1 VVTRARQRGEDSCAA
16 GPAATPPDLPR
27 GACEVRAAAGEQS
40 PAAAR
45 TSVTAAREATRDTC
59 AAGAVA
65 GLDSGSTPATL
76 SVAGVDPE
84 FGFGGGETQ
93 VLGLTLELLRAGH
106 RAELVCDPA
115 GVLVERARRA
125 GVVCHPLRIRN
136 SVDLVAGVQLRGLLA
151 AGRYDIVHFH
161 TSRAHAMAPYVR
173 GSTGALVVTRRMDYA
188 PNRLFAPW
196 LYNRAVDGVAAISD
210 AVADA
215 LARSGVTRERVT
227 IIPSGVDC
235 AHFRP
240 PMADERAA
248 ARAALGLGEADRAVG
263 AVGVLEPRKG
273 HRFLVE
279 AMAMLDRNGPRIVA
293 IIAGDGSLRDPL
305 AAEIQRRGLGE
316 AVRMVGRVGDARAIL
331 WALDIFAMPSLSEGL
346 GVALLEAMACGLP
359 AVTSR
364 VGGIVD
370 AVDEGRTGML
380 VAAEDADALAGAL
393 ARLST
398 NAPARVAMGAA
409 ARARAD
415 EHFSMASMARRT
427 VELYRACLQ
436 TGASAKAAEAST
448 KAPRRDES

>member
-1 VVTRARQRGEDSCAA
+1 MDPSP
-16 GPAATPPDLPR
+16 PAEAVKP
-27 GACEVRAAAGEQS
+27 
-40 PAAAR
+40 PAAA
-45 TSVTAAREATRDTC
+45 AAPLAI
-59 AAGAVA
+59 
-65 GLDSGSTPATL
+65 
-76 SVAGVDPE
+76 AGVDPE
-84 FGFGGGETQ
+84 RNFAGGETQ
-93 VLGLTLELLRAGH
+93 VLGLTLELRAMGH
-106 RAELVCDPA
+106 RAELLCDPA
-115 GVLVERARRA
+115 GELWRRA
-125 GVVCHPLRIRN
+125 HAAGLVCHPMPIRN
-136 SVDLVAGVQLRGLLA
+136 ALDAAAAAALRRRLRE
-151 AGRYDIVHFH
+151 GRYDVVHFH
-161 TSRAHAMAPYVR
+161 TSRAHAMAPWVR
-173 GSTGALVVTRRMDYA
+173 GLARAAVVTRRMDYV
-188 PNRLFAPW
+188 PNRLFARW
-196 LYNRAVDGVAAISD
+196 LYGRRAVDGVAAISTG
-210 AVADA
+210 VADA
-215 LARSGVTRERVT
+215 LVRAGVARERITV
-227 IIPSGVDC
+227 IPSGVDC

-240 PMADERAA
+240 PTADERAA

-279 AMAMLDRNGPRIVA
+279 AMAMLDRNGAGGGLPRDEVARQAAPRIVA

-393 ARLST
+393 ARLSA

>member
-1 VVTRARQRGEDSCAA
+1 MDPSP
-16 GPAATPPDLPR
+16 PAEAVKP
-27 GACEVRAAAGEQS
+27 
-40 PAAAR
+40 PAAA
-45 TSVTAAREATRDTC
+45 APLAI
-59 AAGAVA
+59 
-65 GLDSGSTPATL
+65 
-76 SVAGVDPE
+76 AGVDPE
-84 FGFGGGETQ
+84 RNFAGGETQ
-93 VLGLTLELLRAGH
+93 VLGLTLELRAMGH
-106 RAELVCDPA
+106 RAELLCDPA
-115 GVLVERARRA
+115 GELWRRA
-125 GVVCHPLRIRN
+125 HAAGLVCHPMPIRN
-136 SVDLVAGVQLRGLLA
+136 ALDAAAAAALRRRLRE
-151 AGRYDIVHFH
+151 GRYDVVHFH
-161 TSRAHAMAPYVR
+161 TSRAHAMAPWVR
-173 GSTGALVVTRRMDYA
+173 GLARAAVVTRRMDYV
-188 PNRLFAPW
+188 PNRLFARW
-196 LYNRAVDGVAAISD
+196 LYGRRAVDGVAAISTG
-210 AVADA
+210 VADA
-215 LARSGVTRERVT
+215 LVRAGVARERITV
-227 IIPSGVDC
+227 IPSGVDC

-240 PMADERAA
+240 PTADERAA

-279 AMAMLDRNGPRIVA
+279 AMAMLDRNGAGGGLPRDEVARQAAPRIVA

-316 AVRMVGRVGDARAIL
+316 AVRMVGRVGDARTIL

>member
-1 VVTRARQRGEDSCAA
+1 MA
-16 GPAATPPDLPR
+16 
-27 GACEVRAAAGEQS
+27 
-40 PAAAR
+40 
-45 TSVTAAREATRDTC
+45 
-59 AAGAVA
+59 
-65 GLDSGSTPATL
+65 
-76 SVAGVDPE
+76 
-84 FGFGGGETQ
+84 
-93 VLGLTLELLRAGH
+93 LR
-106 RAELVCDPA
+106 R
-115 GVLVERARRA
+115 
-125 GVVCHPLRIRN
+125 
-136 SVDLVAGVQLRGLLA
+136 
-151 AGRYDIVHFH
+151 
-161 TSRAHAMAPYVR
+161 
-173 GSTGALVVTRRMDYA
+173 
-188 PNRLFAPW
+188 
-196 LYNRAVDGVAAISD
+196 RAVDGVAAISTG
-210 AVADA
+210 VADA
-215 LARSGVTRERVT
+215 LVRAGVARERITV
-227 IIPSGVDC
+227 IPSGVDC
-235 AHFRP
+235 EHFRP
-240 PMADERAA
+240 PTADERAA
-248 ARAALGLGEADRAVG
+248 ARAALGLGDADRAVG
-263 AVGVLEPRKG
+263 TVGVLEPRKG

-279 AMAMLDRNGPRIVA
+279 AMAMLDRNGAGAACRATKSRGRPPRIVA

-316 AVRMVGRVGDARAIL
+316 AVRMVGRVDDARAIL

-359 AVTSR
+359 AVASR

-393 ARLST
+393 ARLSA

>member
-1 VVTRARQRGEDSCAA
+1 MDPSP
-16 GPAATPPDLPR
+16 PAEAVKP
-27 GACEVRAAAGEQS
+27 
-40 PAAAR
+40 PAAA
-45 TSVTAAREATRDTC
+45 APLAI
-59 AAGAVA
+59 
-65 GLDSGSTPATL
+65 
-76 SVAGVDPE
+76 AGVDPE
-84 FGFGGGETQ
+84 RNFAGGETQ
-93 VLGLTLELLRAGH
+93 VLGLTLELRAMGH
-106 RAELVCDPA
+106 RAELLCDPA
-115 GVLVERARRA
+115 GELWRRA
-125 GVVCHPLRIRN
+125 HAAGLVCHPMPIRN
-136 SVDLVAGVQLRGLLA
+136 ALDAAAAAALRRRLRE
-151 AGRYDIVHFH
+151 GRYDVVHFH
-161 TSRAHAMAPYVR
+161 TSRAHAMAPWVR
-173 GSTGALVVTRRMDYA
+173 GLARAAVVTRRMDYV
-188 PNRLFAPW
+188 PNRLFARW
-196 LYNRAVDGVAAISD
+196 LYGRRAVDGVAAISTG
-210 AVADA
+210 VADA
-215 LARSGVTRERVT
+215 LVRAGVARERITV
-227 IIPSGVDC
+227 IPSGVDC

-240 PMADERAA
+240 PTADERAA

-279 AMAMLDRNGPRIVA
+279 AMAMLDRNGAGGGLPRDEVARQAAPRIVA

-316 AVRMVGRVGDARAIL
+316 AVRMVGRVGDARTIL

-393 ARLST
+393 ARLSA